1 MASRS
6 IIIPKSQLKHGAY
19 YRGRCRNATVARW
32 NGEDQKFYYWREKF
46 GQTYVVSIRHIE
58 DDNVFDAFNAFEEI
72 TNPAKEILFNQ

>member
-6 IIIPKSQLKHGAY
+6 AIIPKNKLKHGAY

-32 NGEDQKFYYWREKF
+32 NGEDQKFYYQRTKF
-46 GQTYVVSIRHIE
+46 GHTYVEAIKHIE

-72 TNPAKEILFNQ
+72 TEPAEEIPFNQ